1 MAQLDR
7 EKIAKKAPWVDAV
20 FGTKNIGSLPQLL
33 DQARIE
39 GHAQVKVQEELNYF
53 PSQLPTDRA
62 SKVSSW
68 VAISVGCNNTC
79 TFCIVPTTRGKEH
92 DRRPGDI
99 LAEIRQCV
107 DEGAK
112 EVTLLGQNVN
122 SFGYGIGDRFAFSKL
137 LRACGEIEGL
147 ERVRFTS
154 PHPAAFTDDVIAAM
168 AETPNVMHQLH
179 FPLQSGSD
187 RILRAMRRS
196 YRSAKFLDILR
207 KIREAM
213 PDAQISTDIIVGF
226 PGETEED
233 FQKTLRVV
241 EEARFASAFTFIYSP
256 RPGTPAAEMEQVPHD
271 VVQDRFERLV
281 ALQERITEENLK
293 TFEGRDVEVM
303 VTGASGK
310 KDAATHRVTGREK
323 TGVLVHVGVPEGEP
337 MPQVGDF
344 VTATITHAGR
354 HNLIA
359 DPDPKAGQTMPFDTE
374 QTFEKTDKTGDAD
387 PAMQRKVV
395 SIVGPTASGKTGL
408 GIAVAKALARKG
420 EQAEIINADAYQMY
434 RGMDIGTAKASLEEQ
449 AQVRHHLI
457 DIIEPDDAMS
467 VARFQ
472 ELAREKIAELQAR
485 GVRPILVGG
494 SGLYARAAIDDIS
507 FPGTDPQIRMALE
520 EREKTEGAGALFD
533 ELKAKDPEAAARMDP
548 HNPRRTIRALEVIEV
563 TGRPYSASLPHYRYV
578 IPTVQIGLD
587 LPREELD
594 RRIDIRT
601 KQMLEGGFI
610 EEVERIRPKLGI
622 TAAKALGYQQ
632 VVDYLDGL
640 RDLNDTFMDIA
651 QKTKRLAR
659 KQMGWFGR
667 DPRIHWLQA
676 LNPALLDNAMAI
688 IEHADAG
695 AYDAIDAQADAYT
708 QHHLGDLA

>member
-1 MAQLDR
+1 M
-7 EKIAKKAPWVDAV
+7 
-20 FGTKNIGSLPQLL
+20 
-33 DQARIE
+33 
-39 GHAQVKVQEELNYF
+39 
-53 PSQLPTDRA
+53 
-62 SKVSSW
+62 
-68 VAISVGCNNTC
+68 
-79 TFCIVPTTRGKEH
+79 
-92 DRRPGDI
+92 
-99 LAEIRQCV
+99 
-107 DEGAK
+107 
-112 EVTLLGQNVN
+112 
-122 SFGYGIGDRFAFSKL
+122 
-137 LRACGEIEGL
+137 
-147 ERVRFTS
+147 
-154 PHPAAFTDDVIAAM
+154 
-168 AETPNVMHQLH
+168 
-179 FPLQSGSD
+179 
-187 RILRAMRRS
+187 
-196 YRSAKFLDILR
+196 
-207 KIREAM
+207 
-213 PDAQISTDIIVGF
+213 
-226 PGETEED
+226 
-233 FQKTLRVV
+233 V

-359 DPDPKAGQTMPFDTE
+359 DPDPRRGRPMPFDTE
-374 QTFEKTDKTGDAD
+374 QTSEKTDKTGDAD

-507 FPGTDPQIRMALE
+507 FPGTVPQVRKALE
-520 EREKTEGAGALFD
+520 EREKP
-533 ELKAKDPEAAARMDP
+533 KARARCS
-548 HNPRRTIRALEVIEV
+548 T
-563 TGRPYSASLPHYRYV
+563 S
-578 IPTVQIGLD
+578 
-587 LPREELD
+587 
-594 RRIDIRT
+594 
-601 KQMLEGGFI
+601 
-610 EEVERIRPKLGI
+610 
-622 TAAKALGYQQ
+622 
-632 VVDYLDGL
+632 
-640 RDLNDTFMDIA
+640 
-651 QKTKRLAR
+651 
-659 KQMGWFGR
+659 
-667 DPRIHWLQA
+667 
-676 LNPALLDNAMAI
+676 
-688 IEHADAG
+688 
-695 AYDAIDAQADAYT
+695 
-708 QHHLGDLA
+708 